1 MSIPLSTARFP
12 ASLGADNQSPKEQKW
27 GSGHSFHD
35 GSARCWPLFLS
46 KDGEIYISNLCM
58 RLCAQTVSCQHNPI
72 VTMSQSHRPQT
83 STTIM
88 PHAQKQLQTLE
99 LSKRTQQLVEL
110 EHKYTVGGFR
120 PMPAFFVEG
129 KGAKLWVRLTV
140 NPYSITIDQ
149 MKLKL
154 LTPESL
160 RMLMGKNTLISLQ
173 CFRP

>member
-1 MSIPLSTARFP
+1 VGQRLFFPRWIRQMLAIVSFQRWRNIYLEPLHATVRANRILSTQPHR
-12 ASLGADNQSPKEQKW
+12 
-27 GSGHSFHD
+27 
-35 GSARCWPLFLS
+35 
-46 KDGEIYISNLCM
+46 YNL
-58 RLCAQTVSCQHNPI
+58 TI
-72 VTMSQSHRPQT
+72 SQSHRPQT

-88 PHAQKQLQTLE
+88 PHAQKQLQTLA

-110 EHKYTVGGFR
+110 EHKYTAGGFR

-140 NPYSITIDQ
+140 IPYRITIDQ

-154 LTPESL
+154 LTPGSL
-160 RMLMGKNTLISLQ
+160 RMLMGKNTLISLP